1 MGFQRAVEELR
12 ERAEH
17 WEQHGMTFSKLNP
30 KGSWKDSIKRAKELK
45 AAADALETLETDGY
59 HDLTRNKNDLPAPGE
74 RVIICLGYAFTGEG
88 YVKDDGK
95 WYRYCDFGPVDE
107 FMTAKVVGWKKMP
120 RPMTKPG
127 QKAESRAEETPSNN
141 KSP

>member
-1 MGFQRAVEELR
+1 MAYEKAVGVLRFRAGQMKEDSRKAQEL
-12 ERAEH
+12 
-17 WEQHGMTFSKLNP
+17 L
-30 KGSWKDSIKRAKELK
+30 D
-45 AAADALETLETDGY
+45 AADALETLETDGW
-59 HDLTRNKNDLPAPGE
+59 HDLTWHKNDLPEPGE

-88 YVKDDGK
+88 YLKDDGK

-127 QKAESRAEETPSNN
+127 QKAESKPEETLGHD
-141 KSP
+141 KSS